1 MEGFWTVVVKACGI
15 AGVAAFLGFIV
26 YPQIITS
33 PYLKNLTHTE
43 LFALFGLIAIV
54 VFGVCLAL
62 ISASRKH
69 APGSNTVN
77 IKGSTVHGNVQSGNN
92 TTREQ
97 K

>member
-1 MEGFWTVVVKACGI
+1 MEGFWAVVVKACGT

-43 LFALFGLIAIV
+43 VFALFGLIAVV
-54 VFGVCLAL
+54 VFGVCMAL
-62 ISASRKH
+62 ISASRKR
-69 APGSNTVN
+69 AQGSNTINV
-77 IKGSTVHGNVQSGNN
+77 KGSTVHGNVRAGNN